1 LKFETNVAFTNCVKR
16 GIVNIFNLAFD
27 NFQTM
32 FRQIP
37 RKWVNAY
44 LLIILW
50 YAINYIIGA
59 VSEYQI
65 FSPYTYVLWNGLYMY
80 ETVCILVFLT
90 FLWANLLFRY
100 KIPIQVAGHLF
111 GLTANFVVMGS
122 LSYFL
127 ESYMD
132 GDVYVEDWI
141 SYMKELLSWR
151 ALRFHDQ
158 YIITVFIYYI
168 IRYIDTVR
176 KQESEKIVLAIKNK
190 EMQMSLLKSQINP
203 HFLFNTLNSIST
215 LIHFSKDKARKM
227 ITQLSDMFRYAMDS
241 YDDQLVELTEELHF
255 IDNYIRIQQVRFEER
270 LTFVKEIE
278 EECMKTKI
286 PPMILQPLIENAV
299 KYGIGPKDEGGVVKI
314 IAKRIVGGGVYFEV
328 RDNGLGVN
336 APKVLDGSSSRI
348 GMKNSE
354 KRLQNI
360 YGPTTTFNVVSNA
373 QGYKVSFII
382 LNKKTNNNEY
392 VLLDR

>member
-1 LKFETNVAFTNCVKR
+1 
-16 GIVNIFNLAFD
+16 
-27 NFQTM
+27 M
-32 FRQIP
+32 FREIP

-44 LLIILW
+44 LLIVLW
-50 YAINYIIGA
+50 YAINYAIGTI
-59 VSEYQI
+59 SEYQI
-65 FSPYTYVLWNGLYMY
+65 FSPYNYVLWNGLYLF
-80 ETVCILVFLT
+80 ETVCILVFIT

-100 KIPIQVAGHLF
+100 QIPVQVLGHVF
-111 GLTANFVVMGS
+111 GLSSNFIAMGS

-127 ESYMD
+127 EAYLD
-132 GDVYVEDWI
+132 GDVFMEDWI
-141 SYMKELLSWR
+141 SYMIELLSWK
-151 ALRFHDQ
+151 ALKFHDQ

-176 KQESEKIVLAIKNK
+176 HQESEKIALAIRNK

-255 IDNYIRIQQVRFEER
+255 IDNYVRIQQVRFEER
-270 LTFVKEIE
+270 LKFVKEIE
-278 EECMKTKI
+278 QECMNTKI

-299 KYGIGPKDEGGVVKI
+299 KYGISPKDVGGTIKL
-314 IAKRIVGGGVYFEV
+314 IAKRIVGGGIYFEV
-328 RDNGLGVN
+328 RDDGLGSN
-336 APKVLDGSSSRI
+336 AKKVLDGSSSGI
-348 GMKNSE
+348 GMRNSE

-360 YGPTTTFNVVSNA
+360 YGPTTSFKVVSNEY
-373 QGYKVSFII
+373 GYRVSFTI
-382 LNKKTNNNEY
+382 LNKNIKKNEY
-392 VLLDR
+392 IVPDH